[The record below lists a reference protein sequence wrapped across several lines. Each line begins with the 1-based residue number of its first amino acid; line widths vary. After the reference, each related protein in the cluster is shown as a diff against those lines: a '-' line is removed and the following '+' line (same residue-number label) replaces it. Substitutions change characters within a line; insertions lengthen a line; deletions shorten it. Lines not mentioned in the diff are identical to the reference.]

1 MGIIEKK
8 ALKKIR
14 GKRSA
19 CMKKENRKGNKLQ
32 LLRTRKL
39 SHWTPFIVE
48 ESLWDLHVKTI
59 EKSAVLW
66 MNESVVGKQ
75 DGFP

>member
-14 GKRSA
+14 GKRNA

-32 LLRTRKL
+32 LLGTRKL

-48 ESLWDLHVKTI
+48 
-59 EKSAVLW
+59 
-66 MNESVVGKQ
+66 
-75 DGFP
+75 

>member
-19 CMKKENRKGNKLQ
+19 CMKKENRETNFSYLEQ
-32 LLRTRKL
+32 
-39 SHWTPFIVE
+39 E
-48 ESLWDLHVKTI
+48 
-59 EKSAVLW
+59 
-66 MNESVVGKQ
+66 N
-75 DGFP
+75 